1 MTNRTGSFIL
11 SWCYDMAVDYVD
23 KILVKMKP
31 EDVKAIQA
39 KMEQAGVKNRSAYIR
54 KMAIDGYIIVLDLSD
69 IKEVVRLLRI
79 NSNNLNQYAKKANET
94 GSIYLQDI
102 QQLKNQQEEIWIAV
116 KDVLARLAAI
126 Q

>member
-1 MTNRTGSFIL
+1 MTTRTGSFIL

>member
-1 MTNRTGSFIL
+1 MTDHTESFIL
-11 SWCYDMAVDYVD
+11 SWCFDMAVDYVD
-23 KILVKMKP
+23 KILIKMKP
-31 EDVKAIQA
+31 EDVKAIEA

-94 GSIYLQDI
+94 GSIYQQDI

>member
-1 MTNRTGSFIL
+1 MEKNTEIHIRISE
-11 SWCYDMAVDYVD
+11 YD
-23 KILVKMKP
+23 KERIR
-31 EDVKAIQA
+31 A
-39 KMEQAGVKNRSAYIR
+39 KMESAGVKNLSAYIM

-69 IKEVVRLLRI
+69 VKEVVRLMRI

-94 GSIYLQDI
+94 GSVYQQDI

-116 KDVLARLAAI
+116 KDILARLAAI

>member
-1 MTNRTGSFIL
+1 
-11 SWCYDMAVDYVD
+11 MAVDYVD

-94 GSIYLQDI
+94 SSIYLQDI

>member
-1 MTNRTGSFIL
+1 MKNHTDSLLRN
-11 SWCYDMAVDYVD
+11 WCFDMEKNTEIHFRISEYDKDRI
-23 KILVKMKP
+23 K
-31 EDVKAIQA
+31 A
-39 KMEQAGVKNRSAYIR
+39 KMESAGVKNLSAYIM

-69 IKEVVRLLRI
+69 VKEVVRLMRI

-102 QQLKNQQEEIWIAV
+102 QQLKVQQEEIWIAV

>member
-1 MTNRTGSFIL
+1 MTNHTDSL
-11 SWCYDMAVDYVD
+11 LLNWCFDMEKNTEIHIRISEYD
-23 KILVKMKP
+23 KERIR
-31 EDVKAIQA
+31 A
-39 KMEQAGVKNRSAYIR
+39 KMESAGVKNLSAYIM

-69 IKEVVRLLRI
+69 VKEVVRLMRI

-94 GSIYLQDI
+94 GRVYQQDI

-116 KDVLARLAAI
+116 KDILARLAAI

>member
-1 MTNRTGSFIL
+1 
-11 SWCYDMAVDYVD
+11 
-23 KILVKMKP
+23 
-31 EDVKAIQA
+31 
-39 KMEQAGVKNRSAYIR
+39 MESAGVKNLSAYIM

-69 IKEVVRLLRI
+69 VKEVVRLMRI

-116 KDVLARLAAI
+116 KDVLARFAAI
-126 Q
+126 QQFDGHGIYSHGRFSDSV

>member
-1 MTNRTGSFIL
+1 MTNRTGRWL
-11 SWCYDMAVDYVD
+11 PNWCFDMEKHRNEIHVRVSEEERTSIRD
-23 KILVKMKP
+23 
-31 EDVKAIQA
+31 
-39 KMEQAGVKNRSAYIR
+39 KMELAGVKNLNAYMK

-102 QQLKNQQEEIWIAV
+102 KQLQNQQEEIWTAV
-116 KDVLARLAAI
+116 KNVLARLAAI
-126 Q
+126 K

>member
-1 MTNRTGSFIL
+1 MTNRTGSFTR
-11 SWCYDMAVDYVD
+11 SWCFDMAVDYVD
-23 KILVKMKP
+23 KILIKMKP

>member
-1 MTNRTGSFIL
+1 MTDLTDNSL
-11 SWCYDMAVDYVD
+11 LNWCFDMEKRRNEIHVRVSEEERAMIRD
-23 KILVKMKP
+23 
-31 EDVKAIQA
+31 
-39 KMEQAGVKNRSAYIR
+39 KMESAGVNNLNAYMK

-79 NSNNLNQYAKKANET
+79 NSNNLNQYARKANEN
-94 GSIYLQDI
+94 GSIYQQDI
-102 QQLKNQQEEIWIAV
+102 KQLQNLQEDIWIAV

>member
-1 MTNRTGSFIL
+1 MEKNTEIHFRISE
-11 SWCYDMAVDYVD
+11 YDKDRI
-23 KILVKMKP
+23 K
-31 EDVKAIQA
+31 E
-39 KMEQAGVKNRSAYIR
+39 KMESAGVKNLSAYIL

-69 IKEVVRLLRI
+69 VKEVVRLMRI

-102 QQLKNQQEEIWIAV
+102 QQLKVQQEEIWIAV